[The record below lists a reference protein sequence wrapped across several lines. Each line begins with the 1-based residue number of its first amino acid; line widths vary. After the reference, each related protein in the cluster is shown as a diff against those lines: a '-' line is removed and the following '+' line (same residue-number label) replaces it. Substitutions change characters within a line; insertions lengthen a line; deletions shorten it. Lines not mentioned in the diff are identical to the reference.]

1 MEKMT
6 KQEKAEFVNENYFD
20 RLVYYFEPNEN
31 IDWLCEK
38 LKNRQKD
45 NFDIYLEIAYI
56 KNEN

>member
-1 MEKMT
+1 MT
-6 KQEKAEFVNENYFD
+6 KQEKAEFVNENRFD

-31 IDWLCEK
+31 IDRLCEK

>member
-1 MEKMT
+1 MRKMT
-6 KQEKAEFVNENYFD
+6 KQEKAEFVNENHFD

-31 IDWLCEK
+31 IDRLCEK